1 MIIPDLNLLVYAH
14 NGADSRHA
22 EARRWWED
30 CLNGHEPVGLAWVTV
45 LGFVRLTTHR
55 QVLVA
60 PLPVATAVGLVEEW
74 LDQPIVRLLVPGRDH
89 VRHCFGFLRKLG
101 VAGNL
106 TTDAHLAALALDYQA
121 ELHSTD
127 TDFARF
133 HGLRWR
139 NPLERKKR

>member
-1 MIIPDLNLLVYAH
+1 M
-14 NGADSRHA
+14 
-22 EARRWWED
+22 
-30 CLNGHEPVGLAWVTV
+30 AWVTL

-55 QVLVA
+55 QVLVT
-60 PLPVATAVGLVEEW
+60 PLPVATVTGLVEEW
-74 LDQPIVRLLVPGRDH
+74 LEQPVVRLLVPGRDH

-106 TTDAHLAALALDYQA
+106 TTDAHLAALALEYQA

-133 HGLRWR
+133 PGLHWR
-139 NPLERKKR
+139 NPLEQKPRK